1 MGCLISRK
9 LDIERIEIP
18 EQTVLIA
25 HGSTNIASKVFR
37 YQQVVQQRYLDEF
50 YDIEENKILGTGLN
64 GTVKACVHRQTKLE
78 FALKRLNKKEL
89 NPDGLRK
96 LRVEIDI
103 MMRLD
108 HPNILS
114 LHEFFETE
122 EELLLV
128 LELCSGGELID
139 RLHDQEDR
147 KFSEPVAKRLIF
159 TMLSAIEHCHS
170 NFVIH
175 RDLKLENF
183 LFTNKTD
190 DAQLKLI
197 DFGLSQYFRP
207 GEMLHKSLGIYIY
220 TLQLMIMYRY
230 LHILLCFYE

>member
-1 MGCLISRK
+1 MK
-9 LDIERIEIP
+9 TP
-18 EQTVLIA
+18 EQAVVIA
-25 HGSTNIASKVFR
+25 PLAPLA
-37 YQQVVQQRYLDEF
+37 QQRHLNEF
-50 YDIEENKILGTGLN
+50 YDIEEEKILGTGLN
-64 GTVKACVHRQTKLE
+64 GTVKACVHRQTKLQ
-78 FALKRLNKKEL
+78 FALKSLSKRDLK
-89 NPDGLRK
+89 PDGLRK

-103 MMRLD
+103 MMGLD

-139 RLHDQEDR
+139 RLHEQEDK

-170 NFVIH
+170 NCVIH

-207 GEMLHKSLGIYIY
+207 GEMLHKSLGINIY
-220 TLQLMIMYRY
+220 TLHLMIHVQIFTHFTLFLYVIY
-230 LHILLCFYE
+230 IHKYGTFN